1 MNSASVKGGELAL
14 DAGATVASGVALVG
28 DRLRSGLAFSV
39 SDWAEFFSVDPRTVR
54 RWVASGALP
63 EPDVRP
69 TKRTVRW
76 SPRLVERIV
85 RAKGAAR

>member
-1 MNSASVKGGELAL
+1 MTSETP
-14 DAGATVASGVALVG
+14 ATAIPVSDSSLVG
-28 DRLRSGLAFSV
+28 DRLRAGLAFSV
-39 SDWAEFFSVDPRTVR
+39 ADWARYFAVDTRTIR
-54 RWVASGALP
+54 RWIVSGVLP

-85 RAKGAAR
+85 RKGAAR